1 MEALHII
8 LENPGEGEFLAED
21 NLIYCKRCRK
31 PRQVRL
37 NFGGR
42 TQTVRCLCVCQ
53 QAKLDGQRDQLR
65 RQEKLDRI
73 ARIKS
78 AAIEEPALR
87 KCTFDASE
95 YDSHGLRIAR
105 KYVEQWPQM
114 EEKGLGLLLFG
125 PPGTGKTYIAAC
137 IANAILDQGVP
148 VLMTN
153 LGRMLG
159 AVPGPASGEQTA
171 TIDQWMQY
179 PLLIID
185 DLGVER
191 ESSYNTEM
199 VYHIMDSRYRS
210 GKPMI
215 ITTNI
220 SLTAMQKATDLD
232 DRRIYGR
239 ILKVCVPILFHG
251 ENFRKGTA
259 SENLKKAARILNNNE
274 NGGT

>member
-1 MEALHII
+1 MEELSVI
-8 LENPGEGEFLAED
+8 LENPGEDEYLAED
-21 NLIYCKRCRK
+21 NLIHCQRCGK

-37 NFGGR
+37 NFGDR

-53 QAKLDGQRDQLR
+53 QEKLNGQHDRLH
-65 RQEKLDRI
+65 RQEELDRV

-78 AAIEEPALR
+78 AAMEEPALR

-95 YDSHGLRIAR
+95 YDSRGLRIAR
-105 KYVEQWPQM
+105 KYVEKWPEM
-114 EEKGLGLLLFG
+114 EEQGLGMLLFG

-137 IANAILDQGVP
+137 VANAILAQGVP

-159 AVPGPASGEQTA
+159 AIPGPASGEQTA
-171 TIDQWMQY
+171 IIDRWMQY

-191 ESSYNTEM
+191 DSPYNTEM
-199 VYHIMDSRYRS
+199 VYHIIDSRYRS

-215 ITTNI
+215 ITTN
-220 SLTAMQKATDLD
+220 LTMEQLENPNSIE
-232 DRRIYGR
+232 RERIYQR
-239 ILKVCVPILFHG
+239 ILERCTPVLVNDVDIRQEKRK
-251 ENFRKGTA
+251 ENRDFAR
-259 SENLKKAARILNNNE
+259 SLLK
-274 NGGT
+274 